1 MKTVL
6 TIFILCFSAL
16 SLQAQELKAYQ
27 IYNKEGKPVSFA
39 QMVDHLSKEEVVLFG
54 EYHNNSMIHWLQ
66 LKTTEALYQKKGDKL
81 VLGAEMFERDNQ
93 DAVSAYVHQKIDAKT
108 FKGSARFWDNYKTD
122 YRPLVDFARDHELEF
137 IATNI
142 PRRYAQL
149 VAKNGLDTLKG
160 LSKEDR
166 AYIAKLP
173 IKVDME
179 TPGYSE
185 MKKFLAHH
193 VKDNLMNF
201 IKAQA
206 TKDATMAESI
216 LKHQRRQ
223 QLFLHFNGN
232 YHSKSY
238 GGIYWWL
245 NKRKSWLEHLKVAV
259 ITSAKSD
266 DPALPIPE
274 KVVPTEF
281 IIVVPSD
288 MTKTY

>member
-27 IYNKEGKPVSFA
+27 IYNKEGEPVSFA
-39 QMVDHLSKEEVVLFG
+39 QMVDQLSKEEVVLFG
-54 EYHNNSMIHWLQ
+54 EYHNSSMIHWLQ
-66 LKTTEALYQKKGDKL
+66 LKTTEALYKKKGDKL

-93 DAVSAYVHQKIDAKT
+93 NAVSAYVHQEIDAKT
-108 FKGSARFWDNYKTD
+108 FKDSARFWDNYKTD

-149 VAKNGLDTLKG
+149 VAKNGLDTLKD
-160 LSKEDR
+160 LSKEDQN
-166 AYIAKLP
+166 YIAKLP

-245 NKRKSWLEHLKVAV
+245 NKRKGWLEHLNVAV
-259 ITSAKSD
+259 ITAAKSD

>member
-6 TIFILCFSAL
+6 TILIFCFSVF
-16 SLQAQELKAYQ
+16 SLQAQDLKAYQ
-27 IYNKEGKPVSFA
+27 IYNKQGEPVSFA
-39 QMVDHLSKEEVVLFG
+39 QMINQLSEEEVVLFG
-54 EYHNNSMIHWLQ
+54 EYHNNSIIHWLQ
-66 LKTTEALYQKKGDKL
+66 LKTTEALYQKKGDEL

-93 DAVSAYVHQKIDAKT
+93 AAVSAYVHQEIDAKT
-108 FKGSARFWDNYKTD
+108 FKDSARFWDNYKTD
-122 YRPLVDFARDHELEF
+122 YKPLVNFAREHQLEF

-149 VAKNGLDTLKG
+149 VAKNGLDTLNG
-160 LSKEDR
+160 LSK
-166 AYIAKLP
+166 AAKKNIAELP
-173 IKVDME
+173 IEVSLE

-216 LKHQRRQ
+216 LNHQRRQ

-245 NKRKSWLEHLKVAV
+245 NKRKGWLENLKVAV
-259 ITSAKSD
+259 ITSAQSD
-266 DPALPIPE
+266 DPELPIPE

-281 IIVVPSD
+281 IIVVPAD